1 MRQTALGSEYWNQ
14 LPPALQEVISRHF
27 AEPLDEF
34 LRDVLQECQ
43 NVPIEEALRGL
54 RLFMS
59 SLEMPRAAQD
69 ATDNLK
75 PATAAPAAGP

>member
-14 LPPALQEVISRHF
+14 LPPALQ
-27 AEPLDEF
+27 EPLDEF